1 MMNRNEPNFNMY
13 ERERIILQC
22 IQNNPTSHHN
32 ALVKIMVPEFMA
44 KTTFEKSKNS
54 LLNKGIIFVESKG
67 NMKFYVPTPNYE
79 QQSQQ
84 RLEQN
89 TNKTFHDLKL
99 KITRLGA
106 DYPHKDIDEKILIA
120 TTLFKSLLETD
131 NGFTIL
137 DSIKNPKKTLY
148 RDEHLMIQ
156 QLISRVLKTI
166 KNDVDYALIFPTIVS
181 YCQVYLPKYGPDN

>member
-1 MMNRNEPNFNMY
+1 MMNRNEPNFNIY

-22 IQNNPTSHHN
+22 IQNNPKSHHN
-32 ALVKIMVPEFMA
+32 ALVKIIVPEFMA

-54 LLNKGIIFVESKG
+54 LLNKGIIIVESKG
-67 NMKFYVPTPNYE
+67 NMKFYTSNPNYE
-79 QQSQQ
+79 EQSQQ
-84 RLEQN
+84 HLEQN

-99 KITRLGA
+99 KISKLDTN
-106 DYPHKDIDEKILIA
+106 YPRKDIDEKILIA
-120 TTLFKSLLETD
+120 TTLFKSLLDTD

-156 QLISRVLKTI
+156 QLLSRVFKII
-166 KNDVDYALIFPTIVS
+166 KNDDNSELIFPTIVS
-181 YCQVYLPKYGPDN
+181 YCQAYLPRYTPDN

>member
-1 MMNRNEPNFNMY
+1 MNRNEPNFNIY

-22 IQNNPTSHHN
+22 IQNNPKSHHN
-32 ALVKIMVPEFMA
+32 ALVKIMVPKFMA

-79 QQSQQ
+79 DHSQ
-84 RLEQN
+84 RHLEQN

-99 KITRLGA
+99 KISRLDT
-106 DYPHKDIDEKILIA
+106 DYPHKDIDEKILI
-120 TTLFKSLLETD
+120 TTTFFKSLLETD

-156 QLISRVLKTI
+156 QLIFRVFKII
-166 KNDVDYALIFPTIVS
+166 KNDIDCGLIFPTIVS
-181 YCQVYLPKYGPDN
+181 YCQIYLPKYDPDN